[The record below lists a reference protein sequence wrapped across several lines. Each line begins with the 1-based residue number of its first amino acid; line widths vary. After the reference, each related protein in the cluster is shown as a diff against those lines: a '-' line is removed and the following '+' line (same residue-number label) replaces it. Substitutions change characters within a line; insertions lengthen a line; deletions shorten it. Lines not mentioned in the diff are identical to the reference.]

1 MGAEEAQTE
10 RLIKEKAKTLFF
22 QKGFLNA
29 TTQEIADEA
38 GINRA
43 LIHYYFRSRE
53 QMLEILLDETLQ
65 EKKDR
70 VRKILTSKLPF
81 REKMASYITT
91 VVDYGLTYPYLDNFL
106 ISEMARHPDKVKVF
120 CAKDRFKSSDL
131 IREELENE
139 VKKGKIAPI
148 SAEHFMVNLISLC
161 NYPLLAKSVIQTIH
175 GLSDT
180 AYRKFL
186 LERKRI
192 IFRTIFHEEMPEL
205 NPKEELN
212 KSSHKY

>member
-1 MGAEEAQTE
+1 MGAEEAHTE
-10 RLIKEKAKTLFF
+10 RLIKEKAKILFF

-70 VRKILTSKLPF
+70 VRGILASSLPF
-81 REKMASYITT
+81 KEKIANYIDM
-91 VVDYGLTYPYLDNFL
+91 VVDYGLKYPFLDNFI
-106 ISEMARHPDKVKVF
+106 ISEIARRPEKVRLF
-120 CAKDRFKSSDL
+120 CARDPFKSSDL
-131 IREELENE
+131 IRQELDKEI
-139 VKKGKIAPI
+139 KKGRIAAV

-186 LERKRI
+186 VERKRI
-192 IFRTIFHEEMPEL
+192 IFHTIFNEEMPEL
-205 NPKEELN
+205 ALRDELT
-212 KSSHKY
+212 KTRL

>member
-10 RLIKEKAKTLFF
+10 KLIKEKAKALFF
-22 QKGFLNA
+22 QKGLLDA

-38 GINRA
+38 GVNRA

-53 QMLEILLDETLQ
+53 QMLDILLEETLQ

-70 VRKILTSKLPF
+70 VRKILTSKLLF
-81 REKMASYITT
+81 REKIASYITA

-106 ISEMARHPDKVKVF
+106 ISEMARHPDKIKAF
-120 CAKDRFKSSDL
+120 CSKGRFNSSDL
-131 IREELENE
+131 IREELANE

-161 NYPLLAKSVIQTIH
+161 NYPLLCKSVIQTIH
-175 GLSDT
+175 GMTDSG
-180 AYRKFL
+180 YRKFL

-192 IFRTIFHEEMPEL
+192 IFRTIFNEEMPEL
-205 NPKEELN
+205 ISKEEPN
-212 KSSHKY
+212 KPSHKY

>member
-10 RLIKEKAKTLFF
+10 KLIKEKAKILFF

-53 QMLEILLDETLQ
+53 QMLETLLDETLQ

-70 VRKILTSKLPF
+70 VRSILTSNLPF
-81 REKMASYITT
+81 KEKIANYIGM
-91 VVDYGLTYPYLDNFL
+91 VVDYGLKYPYLDNF
-106 ISEMARHPDKVKVF
+106 IINEIARRPEKVRLF
-120 CAKDRFKSSDL
+120 CARDPFKSSDL
-131 IREELENE
+131 IRSELDKE
-139 VKKGKIAPI
+139 VKKGRIAAV

-186 LERKRI
+186 VERKRI
-192 IFRTIFHEEMPEL
+192 IFHTIFNEEMPEL
-205 NPKEELN
+205 VLKDELT
-212 KSSHKY
+212 KTRL

>member
-10 RLIKEKAKTLFF
+10 KLIKQKAKILFF

-38 GINRA
+38 GVNRA

-53 QMLEILLDETLQ
+53 LMLEALLDETLQ
-65 EKKDR
+65 EKRDR
-70 VRKILTSKLPF
+70 VRSVLTSDLPF
-81 REKMASYITT
+81 REKIANYIDTI
-91 VVDYGLTYPYLDNFL
+91 VDYGLKYPYLDNFI
-106 ISEMARHPDKVKVF
+106 ISETARRPEKVKLF
-120 CAKDRFKSSDL
+120 CAKDRFRSSDL
-131 IREELENE
+131 IREALQQEIR
-139 VKKGKIAPI
+139 KGKIAPI

-175 GLSDT
+175 GLTDT

-186 LERKRI
+186 LERKHI
-192 IFRTIFHEEMPEL
+192 IFRTIFDEDMPEL
-205 NPKEELN
+205 NVKEEIIKN
-212 KSSHKY
+212 RV

>member
-1 MGAEEAQTE
+1 MGAEEAHTE
-10 RLIKEKAKTLFF
+10 KLIKEKAKILFF

-53 QMLEILLDETLQ
+53 QMLETLLDETLQ

-70 VRKILTSKLPF
+70 VRRILTSSLPF
-81 REKMASYITT
+81 KEKIANYIDM
-91 VVDYGLTYPYLDNFL
+91 VVDYGLKYPYLDNF
-106 ISEMARHPDKVKVF
+106 IINEIARRPEKVRLF
-120 CAKDRFKSSDL
+120 CARDPFKSSDL
-131 IREELENE
+131 IRSELDKE
-139 VKKGKIAPI
+139 VKKGRVAAV

-186 LERKRI
+186 VERKRI
-192 IFRTIFHEEMPEL
+192 IFHTIFNEEMPEPAL
-205 NPKEELN
+205 KDELT
-212 KSSHKY
+212 KTRL

>member
-10 RLIKEKAKTLFF
+10 KLIKQKAKILFF

-38 GINRA
+38 GVNRA

-53 QMLEILLDETLQ
+53 LMLEALLDETLQ
-65 EKKDR
+65 EKRDR
-70 VRKILTSKLPF
+70 VRSVLTSDLPF
-81 REKMASYITT
+81 REKIANYIDTI
-91 VVDYGLTYPYLDNFL
+91 VDYGLKYPYLDNFI
-106 ISEMARHPDKVKVF
+106 ISETARRPEKVKLF
-120 CAKDRFKSSDL
+120 CAKDRFRSSDL
-131 IREELENE
+131 IREALEHE
-139 VKKGKIAPI
+139 IKKGKIAPI

-175 GLSDT
+175 GLTDT

-186 LERKRI
+186 LERKHI
-192 IFRTIFHEEMPEL
+192 IFRTIFDEDMPEL
-205 NPKEELN
+205 NVKEEVIKN
-212 KSSHKY
+212 RV

>member
-10 RLIKEKAKTLFF
+10 KLIKEKAKILFF

-38 GINRA
+38 GVNRA

-53 QMLEILLDETLQ
+53 LMLEALLDETLQ
-65 EKKDR
+65 EKRDR
-70 VRKILTSKLPF
+70 VRSVLTSDLPF
-81 REKMASYITT
+81 REKIANYIDTI
-91 VVDYGLTYPYLDNFL
+91 VDYGLKYPYLDNFI
-106 ISEMARHPDKVKVF
+106 ISETARRPEKVKLF
-120 CAKDRFKSSDL
+120 CAKDRFRSSDL
-131 IREELENE
+131 IREALEHE
-139 VKKGKIAPI
+139 IKKGKIAPI

-175 GLSDT
+175 GLTDT

-186 LERKRI
+186 LERKHI
-192 IFRTIFHEEMPEL
+192 IFRTIFDEDMPEL
-205 NPKEELN
+205 NLKEEIIKN
-212 KSSHKY
+212 RV

>member
-10 RLIKEKAKTLFF
+10 KLIKEKAKILFF

-38 GINRA
+38 GVNRA

-53 QMLEILLDETLQ
+53 LMLEALLDETLQ
-65 EKKDR
+65 EKRDR
-70 VRKILTSKLPF
+70 VRSVLTSALPF
-81 REKMASYITT
+81 REKIANYIDTI
-91 VVDYGLTYPYLDNFL
+91 VDYGLKYPYLDNFI
-106 ISEMARHPDKVKVF
+106 ISETARRPEKVKLF
-120 CAKDRFKSSDL
+120 CAKDRFRSSDL
-131 IREELENE
+131 IREALDHEI
-139 VKKGKIAPI
+139 KKGKIAPI

-175 GLSDT
+175 GLTDT

-186 LERKRI
+186 LERKHI
-192 IFRTIFHEEMPEL
+192 IFRTIFDEDMPEL
-205 NPKEELN
+205 NIKEEVIKN
-212 KSSHKY
+212 RV

>member
-10 RLIKEKAKTLFF
+10 KLIKEKAKILFF

-38 GINRA
+38 GVNRA

-53 QMLEILLDETLQ
+53 LMLEALLDETLQ
-65 EKKDR
+65 EKRDR
-70 VRKILTSKLPF
+70 VRSVLTSDLPF
-81 REKMASYITT
+81 REKIANYIDTI
-91 VVDYGLTYPYLDNFL
+91 VDYGLKYPYLDNFI
-106 ISEMARHPDKVKVF
+106 ISETARRPEKVKLF
-120 CAKDRFKSSDL
+120 CAKDRFRSSDL
-131 IREELENE
+131 IREALDHEI
-139 VKKGKIAPI
+139 KKGKIAPI

-175 GLSDT
+175 GLTDT

-186 LERKRI
+186 LERKHI
-192 IFRTIFHEEMPEL
+192 IFRTIFDEDMPEL
-205 NPKEELN
+205 NVKEEVIKN
-212 KSSHKY
+212 RV

>member
-10 RLIKEKAKTLFF
+10 KLIKEKAKILFF

-38 GINRA
+38 GVNRA

-53 QMLEILLDETLQ
+53 LMLEALLDETLQ
-65 EKKDR
+65 EKRDR
-70 VRKILTSKLPF
+70 VRRVLTSDLPF
-81 REKMASYITT
+81 REKIANYIDTI
-91 VVDYGLTYPYLDNFL
+91 VDYGLKYPYLDNFI
-106 ISEMARHPDKVKVF
+106 ISETARRPEKVKLF

-131 IREELENE
+131 VREALELEIR
-139 VKKGKIAPI
+139 KGKIAPI

-175 GLSDT
+175 GLTDT

-192 IFRTIFHEEMPEL
+192 IFRTIFDEEMPEL
-205 NPKEELN
+205 NVKEELTKN
-212 KSSHKY
+212 RV